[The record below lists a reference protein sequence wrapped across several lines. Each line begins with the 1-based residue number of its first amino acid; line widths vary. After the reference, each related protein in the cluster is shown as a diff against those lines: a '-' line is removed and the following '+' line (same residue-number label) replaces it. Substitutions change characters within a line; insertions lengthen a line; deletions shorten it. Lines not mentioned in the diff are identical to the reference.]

1 MYDCRQCTMRMN
13 ARSNPP
19 VAPQFALPPP
29 APTKCLDI
37 TTYEKSK
44 LEELQ
49 DLVSEKIIM
58 IVTK

>member
-1 MYDCRQCTMRMN
+1 MRMN